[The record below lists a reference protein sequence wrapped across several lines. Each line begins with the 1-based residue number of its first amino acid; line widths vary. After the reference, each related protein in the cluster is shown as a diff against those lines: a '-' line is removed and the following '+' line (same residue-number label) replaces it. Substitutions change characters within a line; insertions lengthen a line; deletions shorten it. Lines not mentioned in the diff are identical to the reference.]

1 VIDVP
6 LWLALVTVALLG
18 IRLVRPPLWLVAA
31 LLLAGYLSAN
41 TFIGTALGSVL
52 D

>member
-1 VIDVP
+1 VTDVP
-6 LWLALVTVALLG
+6 LWLALVAV
-18 IRLVRPPLWLVAA
+18 
-31 LLLAGYLSAN
+31 LLLVGYLSAN

>member
-1 VIDVP
+1 MDVP
-6 LWLALVTVALLG
+6 LWLALVVVAYLG
-18 IRLVRPPLWLVAA
+18 IRLARPPIWLVAA

-41 TFIGTALGSVL
+41 TFIGTAISLVL